1 MLAGPALEPDASGED
16 GKEEAGEQSGKEERG
31 DVLRKPQCQGRGTK
45 P

>member
-1 MLAGPALEPDASGED
+1 MLAGPALEPNASGEED
-16 GKEEAGEQSGKEERG
+16 REEEGVQSGKEERG